1 MATEVIEAPHA
12 IYVLHLHVIGQR
24 RLLSLQLPKQ
34 RKENDVVT
42 SLQTLGRDDVIDKRI
57 T

>member
-34 RKENDVVT
+34 QTDVVM
-42 SLQTLGRDDVIDKRI
+42 SLQTLDRDDII
-57 T
+57 NQLIA